1 MKARIVEISVL
12 AGLAICASALR
23 AQVAPATGKIL
34 IGTGKTYVLD
44 SAVDI
49 ERISVASPEVAESV
63 PVSSRTVIIN
73 GKTPG
78 ETTAILWLSDGTR
91 KEYDVTV
98 MFAATRLDAAKL
110 QIDKE
115 FGGSVQLTGDASAV
129 YLTGT
134 VKNIYASDR
143 AQSIAGTIGKV
154 VNLLNV
160 QLQPQEQQ
168 ILLKVKFIDV
178 DRSKSLA
185 LGANILGTPG
195 GYPVNVTT
203 GAASP
208 SRFTTVGNTGAPA
221 FNLSD
226 ALNVLLFD
234 PHLNVGTTIQALE
247 GTNVLQILAEPN
259 LLAMNGHLATFV
271 AGGEFPY
278 PTLQGG
284 GGGVGQVTVS
294 FREFGIKLKF
304 TPTITPRGTIRL
316 HIAPEVSS
324 LDFADSLTIEGGSVP
339 ALTTRKV
346 ETEVELEDGQSF
358 AIAGMLDRQTT
369 ETLSKIPGLSNIPI
383 LGKFLFTS
391 KTTNRSNSELMVI
404 VTPELVAPMAKEE
417 PLPVIE
423 RPMTWLEGPGIMT
436 TPPRTPGT
444 DQTGPVPARPVRSEI
459 PVQEMEKIQREDE
472 AEKSSGQSSSSGSG
486 YGSGSGSGT
495 GGGSGSAS
503 PAATITLPMQSPP
516 VTNPIT
522 INPNQQQV
530 PPQ

>member
-1 MKARIVEISVL
+1 MNRRFIEISVVTAL
-12 AGLAICASALR
+12 ALCASSLR
-23 AQVAPATGKIL
+23 AQTPTNIL
-34 IGTGKTYVLD
+34 IGSGKTYVLD
-44 SAVDI
+44 TAVDI

-63 PVSSRTVIIN
+63 PVSSRTIIIN

-91 KEYDVTV
+91 KEYDVKV
-98 MFAATRLDAAKL
+98 VYAATRLEAAKL

-115 FGGSVQLTGDASAV
+115 FGGSVQLTGDQTAV
-129 YLTGT
+129 YLTGS
-134 VKNIYASDR
+134 VKNMFASER
-143 AQSIAGTIGKV
+143 AQSIGATVGKV

-160 QLQPQEQQ
+160 QIPPQDQQ

-185 LGANILGTPG
+185 LGANIIGSPG
-195 GYPVNVTT
+195 GYPFNVTT
-203 GAASP
+203 GASTP
-208 SRFTTVGNTGAPA
+208 SRFTTAGNTGASA

-234 PHLNVGTTIQALE
+234 PHANIGATIQALE

-259 LLAMNGHLATFV
+259 LLAMNGRLATFV

-304 TPTITPRGTIRL
+304 IPTITARGTIRL

-346 ETEVELEDGQSF
+346 ETEVELDDGQSF

-369 ETLSKIPGLSNIPI
+369 ETLSKIPGLSSIPI
-383 LGKFLFTS
+383 LGKLFTS
-391 KTTNRSNSELMVI
+391 RTTNKSNSELMVI
-404 VTPELVAPMAKEE
+404 VTPELVTPMPKDQA
-417 PLPVIE
+417 LPDLE
-423 RPMTWLEGPGIMT
+423 RPMKWLEGPGIMT
-436 TPPRTPGT
+436 TPPMTPGP
-444 DQTGPVPARPVRSEI
+444 DKTGPIPARPTRTEMS
-459 PVQEMEKIQREDE
+459 VQEMEKIQREE
-472 AEKSSGQSSSSGSG
+472 AEQSGGTGGTGGGLGSGGSASSSSGSG
-486 YGSGSGSGT
+486 Q
-495 GGGSGSAS
+495 AQ
-503 PAATITLPMQSPP
+503 PPATISFPLVPP
-516 VTNPIT
+516 AVTSPIT
-522 INPNQQQV
+522 INPNQQV

>member
-1 MKARIVEISVL
+1 MKRHLIEFSIL
-12 AGLAICASALR
+12 AALILCASPLR
-23 AQVAPATGKIL
+23 GEQPGKIL
-34 IGTGKTYVLD
+34 VGAGKTYVLD
-44 SAVDI
+44 STVDI
-49 ERISVASPEVAESV
+49 ERISIAAPEVAESV
-63 PVSSRTVIIN
+63 PISSRTVIIN

-78 ETTAILWLSDGTR
+78 ETSAILWLSDGTR

-98 MFAATRLDAAKL
+98 MFAATRLEAAKL
-110 QIDKE
+110 QIEKE
-115 FGGSVQLTGDASAV
+115 FNGTVEVTGDASAV

-134 VKNIYASDR
+134 VKNMYASER
-143 AQSIAGTIGKV
+143 AQAIAATVGRV

-160 QLQPQEQQ
+160 EVQPQEQQ

-203 GAASP
+203 GASSP
-208 SRFTTVGNTGAPA
+208 SRFTTVGNTGPPA

-234 PHLNVGTTIQALE
+234 PHLNIGMTIQALE

-259 LLAMNGHLATFV
+259 LLAMNGQLATFV

-304 TPTITPRGTIRL
+304 TPRITPRGTIRL

-324 LDFADSLTIEGGSVP
+324 LDFADALTVEGGSVP

-369 ETLSKIPGLSNIPI
+369 ETLSKIPGLADIPI

-391 KTTNRSNSELMVI
+391 KTTNRTNSELMVI

-417 PLPVIE
+417 PLPVIQ
-423 RPMTWLEGPGIMT
+423 RPLTWLEGPGVMQ

-444 DQTGPVPARPVRSEI
+444 DQTGPTPPRVIRSQI
-459 PVQEMEKIQREDE
+459 PVQEMEKIQREQE
-472 AEKSSGQSSSSGSG
+472 AAKGETAGAGGSG
-486 YGSGSGSGT
+486 GAGGGFGT
-495 GGGSGSAS
+495 GGASGAAP
-503 PAATITLPMQSPP
+503 PAATITLPLQSPP

>member
-1 MKARIVEISVL
+1 MRSRVIEIAVL
-12 AGLAICASALR
+12 AGLALCASALR
-23 AQVAPATGKIL
+23 AQTPGKITV
-34 IGTGKTYVLD
+34 GAGKTYVLD

-49 ERISVASPEVAESV
+49 ERISIASPEVAESV

-73 GKTPG
+73 GRTPG
-78 ETTAILWLSDGTR
+78 ETSAILWLSDGTR

-98 MFAATRLDAAKL
+98 MFAATKLEAAKS
-110 QIDKE
+110 QIEKE
-115 FGGSVQLTGDASAV
+115 FNGTVQLSGDSSGV

-134 VKNIYASDR
+134 VKNMFASDR
-143 AQSIAGTIGKV
+143 AMSIAALVGKV

-160 QLQPQEQQ
+160 QIPPQEQQ

-185 LGANILGTPG
+185 LGANILGTPAG
-195 GYPVNVTT
+195 WPFNLTT
-203 GAASP
+203 GASSP
-208 SRFTTVGNTGAPA
+208 SRFTTAGNAAPA
-221 FNLSD
+221 QFNLSD
-226 ALNVLLFD
+226 ALNLLLFD
-234 PHLNVGTTIQALE
+234 PHLNIGTTIQALE

-259 LLAMNGHLATFV
+259 LLAMNGRLATFV

-284 GGGVGQVTVS
+284 GGGVGQVTIS

-316 HIAPEVSS
+316 HLAPEVSS
-324 LDFADSLTIEGGSVP
+324 LDFADSLTIVGGSVP
-339 ALTTRKV
+339 ALTTRKL

-369 ETLSKIPGLSNIPI
+369 EVLSKIPGLGDIPL
-383 LGKFLFTS
+383 LGKLFTS
-391 KTTNRSNSELMVI
+391 RTLNKSNSELMVI
-404 VTPELVAPMAKEE
+404 VTPELVAPIPKEQ
-417 PLPVIE
+417 PLPDLQ
-423 RPMTWLEGPGIMT
+423 RPLTWLDGPGVMQ

-444 DQTGPVPARPVRSEI
+444 DQTGPVPARATRTEI
-459 PVQEMEKIQREDE
+459 PVQEMQKILLDE
-472 AEKSSGQSSSSGSG
+472 QTAKAGGDATGSTGG
-486 YGSGSGSGT
+486 YGSGTSGASSGAPSIT
-495 GGGSGSAS
+495 IPLQS
-503 PAATITLPMQSPP
+503 PA

-522 INPNQQQV
+522 IPTG

>member
-1 MKARIVEISVL
+1 MKRRLIEVVVL
-12 AGLAICASALR
+12 TGLALCASALR
-23 AQVAPATGKIL
+23 AEETGKIVV
-34 IGTGKTYVLD
+34 GAGKTYVLD

-49 ERISVASPEVAESV
+49 ERISIASPEVAESV

-78 ETTAILWLSDGTR
+78 ETSAILWLSDGTR

-98 MFAATRLDAAKL
+98 KFAATKLEAAKL
-110 QIDKE
+110 QIEKE
-115 FGGSVQLTGDASAV
+115 FNGSVQITGDVSGV

-134 VKNIYASDR
+134 VRNMFASDR
-143 AQSIAGTIGKV
+143 AVSIAALVGKV

-160 QLQPQEQQ
+160 QIPAQEQQ

-185 LGANILGTPG
+185 LGANIIGSPAG
-195 GYPVNVTT
+195 WPFNVTT
-203 GAASP
+203 GASSP
-208 SRFTTVGNTGAPA
+208 SRFTTAGNTGPSA

-226 ALNVLLFD
+226 ALNLLLFD
-234 PHLNVGTTIQALE
+234 PHLNIGATIQALE

-259 LLAMNGHLATFV
+259 LLAMNGRLATFV

-284 GGGVGQVTVS
+284 GGGVGQVTIS

-304 TPTITPRGTIRL
+304 MPTITPRGTIRL
-316 HIAPEVSS
+316 HLSPEVSS

-339 ALTTRKV
+339 ALTTRKL

-369 ETLSKIPGLSNIPI
+369 EVLSKIPGLGDIPL
-383 LGKFLFTS
+383 LGKLFTS
-391 KTTNRSNSELMVI
+391 RTVNKSNSELMVI
-404 VTPELVAPMAKEE
+404 VTPELVAPIPKEQ
-417 PLPVIE
+417 PLPDLQ
-423 RPMTWLEGPGIMT
+423 RPMTWLDGPGVMQT
-436 TPPRTPGT
+436 APRTPGT
-444 DQTGPVPARPVRSEI
+444 DQTGPVPARVTRTEI
-459 PVQEMEKIQREDE
+459 PVQEMQKILLDE
-472 AEKSSGQSSSSGSG
+472 QAAKAGGDSAGTAGGFGSG
-486 YGSGSGSGT
+486 GGY
-495 GGGSGSAS
+495 GGGATNGASSAAPS
-503 PAATITLPMQSPP
+503 ITIPLQAPA

-522 INPNQQQV
+522 IPTG

>member
-1 MKARIVEISVL
+1 MKRLVIEITVL
-12 AGLAICASALR
+12 AGLAMCASALR
-23 AQVAPATGKIL
+23 AQVAGKIL

-73 GKTPG
+73 GKLPG

-110 QIDKE
+110 QLDKE
-115 FGGSVQLTGDASAV
+115 FGGSVQLTGDANAV

-134 VKNIYASDR
+134 VKNMYASDR

-160 QLQPQEQQ
+160 QIQPQEQQ

-185 LGANILGTPG
+185 LGANILGTPTG
-195 GYPVNVTT
+195 IPFNVTT
-203 GAASP
+203 GASSP
-208 SRFTTVGNTGAPA
+208 SRFTTAGNTGAA
-221 FNLSD
+221 TFNLSD

-234 PHLNVGTTIQALE
+234 PHLNIGATIQALE
-247 GTNVLQILAEPN
+247 GTNMLQILAEPN

-304 TPTITPRGTIRL
+304 TPVITPRGTIRL

-324 LDFADSLTIEGGSVP
+324 LDFADALTVEGGSVP

-369 ETLSKIPGLSNIPI
+369 ETLSKIPGLANIPI

-391 KTTNRSNSELMVI
+391 RTTNKSNSELMVI
-404 VTPELVAPMAKEE
+404 VTPELVAAIPKEQ
-417 PLPVIE
+417 PLPDLQ
-423 RPMTWLEGPGIMT
+423 RPMTWLSGAGIMQ

-444 DQTGPVPARPVRSEI
+444 DQTGPIPARPVRSEI
-459 PVQEMEKIQREDE
+459 PVQEMEKIQREEE
-472 AEKSSGQSSSSGSG
+472 AAKNAGEASGPGSG
-486 YGSGSGSGT
+486 AGGT
-495 GGGSGSAS
+495 GGFGSGGGNGSSA
-503 PAATITLPMQSPP
+503 PAATITLPLQSPP

-522 INPNQQQV
+522 IAPNQQPV